1 MKKKAGFIA
10 QAALLLLSAT
20 AGTASHAANP
30 IVPGWYAD
38 PEIRIFNGQYWIY
51 PTYSDDFGKPDRSAS
66 FSTQQQEMR
75 ARKELIWEPYLK
87 QTFLNAFSSPDLVH
101 WTRHDHVL
109 DVENVAW
116 AAYAVWAPSAIE
128 HKGKYYLFFGAN
140 DIKSNGQLG
149 GIGVAVS
156 ERPEGPFRDALGKPL
171 IGEIRNGA
179 QPIDQMVFKDDDGQ
193 TYMYYGGWKHA
204 NVVKLAPDLLSL
216 VPFPDGV
223 TFKEITPDPAYVEGS
238 FMAKRKGVYY
248 LMWSE
253 GEWTGPDYRVAYAM
267 GPSPFG
273 PFKRVGTILAQ
284 DGKIAR
290 GAGHHSVV
298 NIPGTDDWVIAYHR
312 RPLKDENGHH
322 REIAIERLYSR
333 TTARSA
339 RENDHGRRGAAA
351 CRCGPL
357 INGAVASRPIPG
369 RAGRDGKRARPR
381 QCRRRLRSAPS
392 CRSGG

>member
-1 MKKKAGFIA
+1 MRFNIRKPGL
-10 QAALLLLSAT
+10 ALFFLAT
-20 AGTASHAANP
+20 VCTSLHAANP

-38 PEIRIFNGQYWIY
+38 PEIRIFQGQYWIY
-51 PTYSDDFGKPDRSAS
+51 PTYSDDFGKPDRSTS
-66 FSTQQQEMR
+66 FMPQQQQMR
-75 ARKELIWEPYLK
+75 AQKDLIWEPYLK

-101 WTRHDHVL
+101 WTKHEHVL
-109 DVENVAW
+109 GVEHVAW

-156 ERPEGPFRDALGKPL
+156 DRPEGPFRDALGKPL

-193 TYMYYGGWKHA
+193 IYMVYGGWKHA
-204 NVVKLAPDLLSL
+204 NVVRLAPDLLSL
-216 VPFPDGV
+216 LPFSDGS
-223 TFKEITPDPAYVEGS
+223 TYKEITPDPEYVEGS

-253 GEWTGPDYRVAYAM
+253 GGWTGPDYRVAYAM
-267 GPSPFG
+267 GSSPFG

-284 DGKIAR
+284 DGKIAN

-298 NIPGTDDWVIAYHR
+298 NIPGTDEWYIAYHR
-312 RPLKDENGHH
+312 RPLGDKDGHH
-322 REIAIERLYSR
+322 REMAIERLYFNEDGTIR
-333 TTARSA
+333 PVVMTNEGVAPRPLA
-339 RENDHGRRGAAA
+339 PLGR
-351 CRCGPL
+351 
-357 INGAVASRPIPG
+357 
-369 RAGRDGKRARPR
+369 
-381 QCRRRLRSAPS
+381 
-392 CRSGG
+392 

>member
-1 MKKKAGFIA
+1 MKNNPRLVTHTAISLLLAAVGTLA
-10 QAALLLLSAT
+10 QAT
-20 AGTASHAANP
+20 NP

-51 PTYSDDFGKPDRSAS
+51 PTYSDDFGKPDRSRS
-66 FSTQQQEMR
+66 FTPQQEKMR
-75 ARKELIWEPYLK
+75 AKKALIWEPYLK

-101 WTRHDHVL
+101 WTKHEHVL
-109 DVENVAW
+109 DVEHVSW

-128 HKGKYYLFFGAN
+128 YKGKYYLFFGAN
-140 DIKSNGQLG
+140 DIKSNGQPG

-156 ERPEGPFRDALGKPL
+156 DRPEGPFRDALGKPL

-193 TYMYYGGWKHA
+193 IYMYYGGWKHA

-216 VPFPDGV
+216 LPFPDGV

-253 GEWTGPDYRVAYAM
+253 GGWTGPDYRVAYAM
-267 GPSPFG
+267 GPSPTG
-273 PFKRVGTILAQ
+273 PFKRIGTILAQ
-284 DGKIAR
+284 DGKIAN

-298 NIPGTDDWVIAYHR
+298 NITGTDEWYIAYHR
-312 RPLKDENGHH
+312 RPLNDKDGHH
-322 REIAIERLYSR
+322 REMAIDRLYFNDDGTIRPVVMTNEGVAPR
-333 TTARSA
+333 TL
-339 RENDHGRRGAAA
+339 G
-351 CRCGPL
+351 
-357 INGAVASRPIPG
+357 ASR
-369 RAGRDGKRARPR
+369 
-381 QCRRRLRSAPS
+381 
-392 CRSGG
+392 